1 MFLVAHGSGV
11 ATLSS
16 DKGVHRSAAPPFW
29 RARQLSARGGE
40 LSVCFLQSK
49 QRVLVVGGAAVALE
63 GWAHV

>member
-1 MFLVAHGSGV
+1 MCEGGGGG
-11 ATLSS
+11 TSS
-16 DKGVHRSAAPPFW
+16 AADGSAAPPFW